1 VTFQRVLLAAIVLA
15 LAWGVLAF
23 GAVYPWAYTTLAIAC
38 AVVGGVGLITGR
50 DRRAASTRLA
60 IGLMA
65 IAFVI
70 TLQLVPLPRRA
81 LTSLSPATDTFLS
94 QSDFSYMRPTNNA
107 EPSDFVD
114 PSSLPWRPISI
125 DPAKT
130 VLGLGLFGA
139 LALFL
144 LGATR
149 TISNV
154 GARPLAMAVMFLG
167 ILITVLAIIQLAINP
182 NAREFTL
189 IYGFWR
195 PRYVSTPFGP
205 FVNPNHYAGWM
216 LMALP
221 LVLGLGYGTFE
232 RARLEAPPGTSH
244 PGRFALAEA
253 GGVVALCAFAFLVM
267 GVSLVMTRSRSGIA
281 CLAIATALP
290 GAMIARRQPSSRAR
304 ASVVAAFA
312 LLLLG
317 IVAWAGVDNMIVKF
331 RAAQVGPVSRLGAWR
346 DTLHIIADSPLTG
359 TGFDTYGRAMQ
370 LYQTPPRT
378 VYFLEAHNDYLQIL
392 AEGGLLV
399 GLPVL
404 VAVLIFAG
412 DVQRRFKEAPKTGL
426 TYWLRVGAVVGLVS
440 VAVQSLVEFSLQMP
454 GNAAFFA
461 VLAAIAL
468 HRSPRLTPKFK
479 PTP

>member
-1 VTFQRVLLAAIVLA
+1 VTFQKTLLAAIVLA

-23 GAVYPWAYTTLAIAC
+23 GAVYPWAYTILAIAC
-38 AVVGGVGLITGR
+38 AAIGGVGLVTGR
-50 DRRAASTRLA
+50 RRKATSTRLVV
-60 IGLMA
+60 GLVT
-65 IAFVI
+65 IAFAI

-81 LTSLSPATDTFLS
+81 LTSLSRATDSILR
-94 QSDFSYMRPTNNA
+94 QSDFSYLRPTNND
-107 EPSDFVD
+107 EPSDNVD
-114 PSSLPWRPISI
+114 LSSLPWRPVSI

-130 VLGLGLFGA
+130 MLGLGLFGA
-139 LALFL
+139 FALFL

-149 TISNV
+149 TVSNV

-167 ILITVLAIIQLAINP
+167 ILLTVLALVQLAINP

-195 PRYVSTPFGP
+195 PKYVSTPFGP

-221 LVLGLGYGTFE
+221 LVMCLGYGTFE
-232 RARLEAPPGTSH
+232 RARLDAPPGTSQ
-244 PGRFALAEA
+244 PGRFAMAEE

-281 CLAIATALP
+281 CLAIATSLI
-290 GAMIARRQPSSRAR
+290 GAMIAKRQPSARAR
-304 ASVVAAFA
+304 ASIAAAFA

-317 IVAWAGVDNMIVKF
+317 TVAWAGVENTIVKF
-331 RAAQVGPVSRLGAWR
+331 QSTQAARVSRLGAWR
-346 DTLHIIADSPLTG
+346 DTLRIISDSPLTG

-404 VAVLIFAG
+404 VAIVIFAG
-412 DVQRRFKEAPKTGL
+412 DVQRRFKEAPKVGL

-440 VAVQSLVEFSLQMP
+440 VAVQSFVEFSLQMP

-468 HRSPRLTPKFK
+468 HRSPRLASRFQ